1 MNIYNTKNYQ
11 LELNKKDIVNS
22 AAYNS
27 KLMTT
32 KRTKI
37 NMKTYG
43 KARWE
48 GPQLKIEES
57 EVS

>member
-1 MNIYNTKNYQ
+1 MHGWMNIYSTKNYQ

-37 NMKTYG
+37 NMKTC
-43 KARWE
+43 
-48 GPQLKIEES
+48 L
-57 EVS
+57 